1 MKSNT
6 ITVSSLILHLK
17 SALTKISER
26 RQFQLIRN
34 LKKNQLYKLLCGVPF
49 HHKVRFMSPNDTINL
64 FHITSAYVFFF
75 ACHEQRVLGYSEKI
89 HMTKRRLNSLSSLSQ
104 MYIT

>member
-6 ITVSSLILHLK
+6 ITVSTLILHLK

-64 FHITSAYVFFF
+64 FHITSAYVFFLL
-75 ACHEQRVLGYSEKI
+75 ATNNGYLAIVKKSI
-89 HMTKRRLNSLSSLSQ
+89 RQNAD
-104 MYIT
+104 